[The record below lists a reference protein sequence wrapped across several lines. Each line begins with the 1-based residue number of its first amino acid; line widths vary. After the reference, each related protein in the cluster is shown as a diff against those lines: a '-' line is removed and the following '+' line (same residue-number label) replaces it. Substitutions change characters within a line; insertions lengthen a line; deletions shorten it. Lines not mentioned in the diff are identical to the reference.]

1 MDNIAIV
8 VGRIWDDYKIGK
20 GIEIISTA
28 NDDYLG
34 TDIFCGIEDALLD
47 NINTYG
53 EEEYDFVAIV
63 RAKHVKNEGGWWG
76 ATEWES
82 EYEVLQMDE
91 DNLQEAI
98 DIYNKEKREEPTM
111 EDFNHES

>member
-8 VGRIWDDYKIGK
+8 VGHIWDDYKIGK

-34 TDIFCGIEDALLD
+34 TDIFCDIENALLD
-47 NINTYG
+47 SINTEG
-53 EEEYDFVAIV
+53 EEDYDFVAIV
-63 RAKHVKNEGGWWG
+63 RAKHVKSEGGWWG
-76 ATEWES
+76 SEEWDV
-82 EYEVLQMDE
+82 EYEVQQIDSDE
-91 DNLQEAI
+91 LHEAI

-111 EDFNHES
+111 EDFRHES